1 MIWWFHICKKKYY
14 LLALTDSIPRHEI
27 DACFK
32 FYIKD
37 RYEPEGILIVLKK
50 QQKSCLSCKKKY
62 LKLNWHEYE
71 FNMSRMEAIEDRK
84 NVSIL
89 SFFWKSDYDFHDFFW
104 LVRISWMSP
113 PPFQNDANCLNI
125 FFFFKNVH
133 LHERHFLT

>member
-1 MIWWFHICKKKYY
+1 MNIWNWFKTFTSLLNMIWWIHICEKKYY

-89 SFFWKSDYDFHDFFW
+89 SFFWKSDYDFHDFF
-104 LVRISWMSP
+104 LACQDFLDESPAISKR
-113 PPFQNDANCLNI
+113 C
-125 FFFFKNVH
+125 
-133 LHERHFLT
+133 